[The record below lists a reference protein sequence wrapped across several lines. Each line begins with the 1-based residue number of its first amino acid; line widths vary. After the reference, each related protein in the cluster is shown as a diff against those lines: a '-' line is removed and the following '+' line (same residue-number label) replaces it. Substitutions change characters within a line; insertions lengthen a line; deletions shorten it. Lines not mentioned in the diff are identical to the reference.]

1 MKRILL
7 SLSFIICQLSFSAAQ
22 EVTTQEAKSL
32 YRNTSKRWVS
42 IHDPSVVYDQQNQRY
57 YVFGSHKA
65 GAYTTDLQNW
75 TQANPTW
82 SPNNNST
89 AFVTPAVKKVKKG
102 GQEVDFPQ
110 FNAMEWSNAYP
121 DWRDENGK
129 PWNID
134 GNMWAPDVIWNEKM
148 QKWCMY
154 LSINGPI
161 WNSSIILLTSGNITG
176 PYLYQGPVVI
186 SGFNGASNTSFKN
199 TDLELV
205 LGTQASLPSRYN
217 VGNGWGRR
225 WPHTIDPAAFY
236 DEDGKLWLVY
246 GSWSGGIWML
256 ELDEETGLRD
266 YDVTY
271 PSTNGSSD
279 GVTSDPYFGKKIGGG
294 YYVSGEGPYIERIGD
309 YYFLFVSYGG
319 FAPDG
324 GYEMRVFR
332 SENPDGPYKDLY
344 NHSAIFSGY
353 VKNYGAGTDNRG
365 TKLMG
370 AYNQWGFQ
378 TVGECAQGHN
388 SAIAAPD
395 GRTYLVYHT
404 KFNNGTVGHQVRV
417 HQLFLNKQG
426 WIVASPFEYNG
437 EELTDDD
444 IAQGRACQQQDI
456 AGTYQIIVHKYK
468 MDYANMEEV
477 TPVTI
482 TLNDDGTVSST
493 QAGYNGAWSVDDGTC
508 YFTLRLASTTFNGV
522 VFEQLMD
529 QRSIKSIS
537 FSAVANN
544 GVNVWG
550 YKMHPQYELA
560 WQLNNQKL
568 PITPN
573 ATLRRSYDL
582 YSMLQDD
589 VPNVTLQW
597 TSSEPAIFSDYG
609 LYNPTGL
616 TSDTPATLTARLSA
630 STYYWTQD
638 YNVTLAAE
646 QNAVSEYE
654 WKEGMLCHYGF
665 DGGNLSNTLN
675 PAEQAQLLRKGSTA
689 EPTTVDG
696 EPLRNGSV
704 VHVNFGANGR
714 ESYVSMPNPLH
725 GRSLDDGATIAFY
738 VKRTDN
744 SLWDALFGLTSGQ
757 ARLYMTGNMYLG
769 YNSGSGNWL
778 DINHPNTVQPTNLTT
793 GRWHL
798 LTVTFSPTATARS
811 GGVTFYV
818 DGVSKSDDRYA
829 GELDGK
835 SISTRAAFDYQ
846 TIISHLSAS
855 EELFL
860 GNGSFWGS
868 ADAMFDDVIVYDHAL
883 RATEVLALYQMT
895 NRVFDASTL
904 STNGIAEVQA
914 DRAISDGYVYDLQ
927 GRRLSDSQLP
937 SGPVRKGLFIRN
949 GRKVVVK

>member
-7 SLSFIICQLSFSAAQ
+7 TLSFVICHLSFSVAQ
-22 EVTTQEAKSL
+22 ELTTQEAKSL

-110 FNAMEWSNAYP
+110 FNAMEWSARTDAGYNV
-121 DWRDENGK
+121 
-129 PWNID
+129 D
-134 GNMWAPDVIWNEKM
+134 GNMWAPDVVWNPTM

-154 LSINGPI
+154 LSINGDA
-161 WNSSIILLTSGNITG
+161 WHSSIILLTANSITG
-176 PYLYQGPVVI
+176 PYTYQGPVVI
-186 SGFNGASNTSFKN
+186 CGFQDSGHSYKG

-205 LGTQASLPSRYN
+205 LGTQNSLPSRYA

-225 WPHTIDPAAFY
+225 WPHTIDPSAFY
-236 DEDGKLWLVY
+236 DTDGRLWLVY

-404 KFNNGTVGHQVRV
+404 KFNNGTAGHQVRV

-477 TPVTI
+477 TPVTV

-537 FSAVANN
+537 FSAVANS

-560 WQLNNQKL
+560 WQLNNQKA

-616 TSDTPATLTARLSA
+616 TSDSPATLTARLSA

-646 QNAVSEYE
+646 QNAMSEYE

-665 DGGNLSNTLN
+665 DGGNLANTLN
-675 PAEQAQLLRKGSTA
+675 EADQAQLLRKGSTA

-725 GRSLDDGATIAFY
+725 GLSLEDGATIAFY
-738 VKRTDN
+738 VKRLDN
-744 SLWDALFGLTSGQ
+744 SLWDALFGLTDGQ

-769 YNSGSGNWL
+769 YNNGSGNWL
-778 DINHPNTVQPTNLTT
+778 DINHPNTVQPTNLTP

-798 LTVTFSPTATARS
+798 VVVSFSPTATARS

-829 GELDGK
+829 GELNGT

-868 ADAMFDDVIVYDHAL
+868 ADAMFDDIIVYDHAL

-914 DRAISDGYVYDLQ
+914 DRAITDGYVYDLQ